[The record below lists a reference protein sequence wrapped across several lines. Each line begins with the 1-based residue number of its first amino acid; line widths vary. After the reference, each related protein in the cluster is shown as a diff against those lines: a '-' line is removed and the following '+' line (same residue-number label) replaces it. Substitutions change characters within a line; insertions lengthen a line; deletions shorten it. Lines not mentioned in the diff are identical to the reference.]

1 MTEQPEGARA
11 GEREPAGEVADLN
24 PDGPTSPPAATH
36 VAHATGAPGHVRNPV
51 AVILLSIITI
61 GIYALYWEY
70 ASFKELKEYSRE
82 GIGGWLGLLFAIL
95 LSIVNAFVLPLEVGR
110 LYTRSRP
117 AGSRLG
123 AHRVLG
129 ADPHRRR
136 DHLGGEGAGA
146 PERLLGVL
154 AGLSG
159 PMWVRPNGVLR
170 RRITSCQFG

>member
-24 PDGPTSPPAATH
+24 PDGPTSPPAPTY
-36 VAHATGAPGHVRNPV
+36 VAPATGTPGHVRNPV

-95 LSIVNAFVLPLEVGR
+95 LGIVNAFVLPLEVGR
-110 LYTRSRP
+110 LYTRTGRP
-117 AGSRLG
+117 APVSARTGFWVLIPIVGGIIWVVKVQGRLNDYWES
-123 AHRVLG
+123 L
-129 ADPHRRR
+129 P
-136 DHLGGEGAGA
+136 
-146 PERLLGVL
+146 
-154 AGLSG
+154 S
-159 PMWVRPNGVLR
+159 
-170 RRITSCQFG
+170 